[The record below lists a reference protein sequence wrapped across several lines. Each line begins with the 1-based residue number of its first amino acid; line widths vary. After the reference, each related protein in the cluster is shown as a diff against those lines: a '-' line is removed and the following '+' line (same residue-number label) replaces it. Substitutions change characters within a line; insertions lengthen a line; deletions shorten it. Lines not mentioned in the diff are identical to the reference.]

1 MEDIRAFELKLE
13 GKPVIPIYFLHSKT
27 YIAELWHGESQTAQE
42 FAAPEDKLEAIR
54 AIHKLIT
61 DHNCNEHHGKEFA
74 NTLNLAVLNRDGWV
88 EAAIQAKDEGLEL
101 YFVETNAPRGTFV
114 RRDVDSYLINE
125 ARQEIYIRNTY
136 RETEYVLDHGTAG
149 IYCVMQSHR
158 VATAEAM
165 PTVMLALDN
174 PMREEKQI
182 LNIIGQPEGNLAE
195 LMKNGRKYFLEF
207 G

>member
-13 GKPVIPIYFLHSKT
+13 GKPTIHIYFLHSKT
-27 YIAELWHGESQTAQE
+27 YVAELWHGDSQRAQE
-42 FAAPEDKLEAIR
+42 FATHEDKVEAIR

-61 DHNCNEHHGKEFA
+61 DHNFNEHHDKQYA

-88 EAAIQAKDEGLEL
+88 EAALDAKDTGLDL
-101 YFVETNAPRGTFV
+101 YFIETNAPRGSFA
-114 RRDVDSYLINE
+114 RRDVDTFLINE

-136 RETEYVLDHGTAG
+136 RETEYVMDHGTAG
-149 IYCVMQSHR
+149 VYCVVQSHR

-174 PMREEKQI
+174 PMLEKDQV
-182 LNIIGQPEGNLAE
+182 LQIIGKPEADLAE
-195 LMKNGRKYFLEF
+195 LMANGRKCFLEF